1 VPRYYV
7 VHNLPF
13 IVIIT
18 ICCTYFVSVFS
29 CLVKNRIN
37 FVTDFSDITEPNIVI
52 PSLSESDTYFAPISP
67 AANTATS
74 TVSVSAVGSSVN
86 SSVMSSG
93 NCGNAGGTGSS
104 GSVSVKPT
112 LLLEMLQRGGQNQ
125 VGQGDAALPPIIRAP
140 SIRDLGKEPLIHA
153 CCLFMLCLN
162 FEILQLGR
170 QIRSSHCKISLKLY

>member
-1 VPRYYV
+1 M
-7 VHNLPF
+7 
-13 IVIIT
+13 
-18 ICCTYFVSVFS
+18 
-29 CLVKNRIN
+29 
-37 FVTDFSDITEPNIVI
+37 I
-52 PSLSESDTYFAPISP
+52 PPLSESDTYFAPISP

-74 TVSVSAVGSSVN
+74 TVSVSAVGSSV

-93 NCGNAGGTGSS
+93 NGGNAGGTGSS

-162 FEILQLGR
+162 FEILQLDR

>member
-1 VPRYYV
+1 M
-7 VHNLPF
+7 
-13 IVIIT
+13 
-18 ICCTYFVSVFS
+18 
-29 CLVKNRIN
+29 
-37 FVTDFSDITEPNIVI
+37 I
-52 PSLSESDTYFAPISP
+52 PPLSESDTYFAPISP

-74 TVSVSAVGSSVN
+74 TVSVSAVGSSVS

-93 NCGNAGGTGSS
+93 NGTGSS

-153 CCLFMLCLN
+153 CYLN
-162 FEILQLGR
+162 PEILQLDR
-170 QIRSSHCKISLKLY
+170 YIRSNNCKISLKLY